1 MTCPRCQGATM
12 LRDGDDGTDRACLTC
27 GHVVYSGPTVTR
39 AEAETEIG
47 PYHADG
53 KRRHRRPGRSGL
65 KL

>member
-1 MTCPRCQGATM
+1 M